1 MPNSKVL
8 PIRLRAVVPTSGG
21 TAIFLG
27 NEEKVFLIYVDNA
40 VGAAIAMHLGKVK
53 VRRPQ
58 THDLLETLLVA
69 FGARVERVVI
79 NDFRDNTY
87 YARIILSVENELQ
100 ERKLVE
106 IDARPSDS
114 IALALRS
121 NAPLFVAPAVWEEAT
136 DMSHLLES
144 MEAEGSEVTEPA
156 EGAEDTGDEEEEGE
170 DYGDDDDDDFE
181 DYEDFDD
188 EDDDDDDDD
197 EKNWP
202 GESSRR

>member
-1 MPNSKVL
+1 MPSSKVI

-27 NEEKVFLIYVDNA
+27 NESKVFLIYVDNS

-114 IALALRS
+114 IALALRA
-121 NAPLFVAPAVWEEAT
+121 NAPLFVAPPVWDEAA

-144 MEAEGSEVTEPA
+144 MESSDTESPDDI
-156 EGAEDTGDEEEEGE
+156 ED
-170 DYGDDDDDDFE
+170 GDDQD
-181 DYEDFDD
+181 
-188 EDDDDDDDD
+188 
-197 EKNWP
+197 WP
-202 GESSRR
+202 GENSRK